1 MAEYQLSDI
10 AGGVKEVILE
20 SLELDD
26 KSFSLSTSVMDE
38 LGAESLDFLDIV
50 FRLEKKYR
58 VKIERGRMEKQLR
71 ERFPEMQIKQNTEV
85 TPELAAELKQ
95 MLPEVAPERIEA
107 LRKIKELSGTFTIAS
122 FVRLT
127 VQSLYES
134 DPTTVIHCDNP
145 AYQPAQLGVHV
156 A

>member
-1 MAEYQLSDI
+1 MAEYQLSEI
-10 AGGVKEVILE
+10 AAGVKDVILE

-26 KSFSLSTSVMDE
+26 KAYPLSTSVMDE

-50 FRLEKKYR
+50 FRLEKKFR

-71 ERFPEMQIKQNTEV
+71 ERFPNLQIKQNTEI
-85 TPELAAELKQ
+85 TPELAIALRE
-95 MLPEVAPERIEA
+95 MLPEVAPARIDA

-134 DPTTVIHCDNP
+134 DPNTVIRDDSGS
-145 AYQPAQLGVHV
+145 ASAAELGVR
-156 A
+156 AA